1 VAHMKAANPT
11 ARDLRRINRQTV
23 FRHLYRDGPMSRL
36 ELGQLSGLSAGTIAN
51 VVGELLADELVLEAG
66 FEASE
71 GGRPRTILTLN
82 MEYGYF
88 LGGEIGETEMVV
100 ELFDITLHKL
110 QSTKYLLTPEDND
123 PARII
128 ERFAQLVT
136 QLLAET
142 GMPQEKILGL
152 GVGVPGIVEQA
163 AQETVYAPAW
173 DWQPVRFKT
182 LLGKQL
188 QIPLSIDNG
197 AKAMALAE
205 LHREPDMRDETIVA
219 LNVGTGAGAGIIYE
233 GKLFRGGNNGA
244 GEWGHTTMVLDG
256 ENCRC
261 GRQGCLEAYIGAP
274 GILRRLREL
283 QPIEAQTGNQDQI
296 LLIRDLCLA
305 ARQGESIPQQVVMDT
320 LHYLGA
326 GMANLVNLINPQRMI
341 IGGWIGLLLG
351 EHFLPELLQIV
362 ERYSLKQSF
371 DSVTIQVSQMGED
384 AVSLGAARLVL
395 EAFLSHV
402 GNPNNP
408 VATLRQGVRPGISRS
423 SAQV

>member
-1 VAHMKAANPT
+1 MKAANPT

-23 FRHLYRDGPMSRL
+23 FRHLYQDGPMSRL

-51 VVGELLADELVLEAG
+51 VVGELLAEELVLEAG

-100 ELFDITLHKL
+100 ELFDVTLQKL
-110 QSTKYLLTPEDND
+110 QSTKYLLTPEENN
-123 PARII
+123 PIHVA
-128 ERFAQLVT
+128 ERFAQIVT

-173 DWQPVRFKT
+173 DWQPVRFQT
-182 LLGKQL
+182 LLSKHL

-205 LHREPDMRDETIVA
+205 MHREPDMRDETIVA

-256 ENCRC
+256 ERCRC

-274 GILRRLREL
+274 GMLRQLRERK
-283 QPIEAQTGNQDQI
+283 PAEARTEDQDQT
-296 LLIRDLCLA
+296 LLIHDLCLA
-305 ARQGESIPQQVVMDT
+305 AQQGEPLARQVVMDT

-341 IGGWIGLLLG
+341 LGGWIGLLLG
-351 EHFLPELLQIV
+351 EYFLPELLQIV

-371 DSVTIQVSQMGED
+371 DSVTIQVSQIGED

-395 EAFLSHV
+395 ETFLSHV
-402 GNPNNP
+402 GKPNNP
-408 VATLRQGVRPGISRS
+408 VSALRPGIRSSASRS
-423 SAQV
+423 SAQVP